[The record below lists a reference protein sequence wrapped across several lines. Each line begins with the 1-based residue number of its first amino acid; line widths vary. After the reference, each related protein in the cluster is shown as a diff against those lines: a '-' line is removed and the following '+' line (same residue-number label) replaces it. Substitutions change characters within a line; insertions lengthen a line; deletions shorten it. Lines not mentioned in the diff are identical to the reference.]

1 MKVSSRTIYG
11 LRVLFQLAMHAERG
25 EIACC
30 SVIAQKQDIAAA
42 TLDQVMVTLKK
53 AGLVRAQRGR
63 KGGYTL
69 SDPPNRISMLA
80 VLEAFEGRTNL
91 AAGEA
96 ANGRFAN
103 HATTR
108 AWQQLG
114 DNFCSEAAS
123 MTLADVIANQREKMT
138 DFVI

>member
-1 MKVSSRTIYG
+1 MRVSSRTIYG
-11 LRVLFQLAMHAERG
+11 LRVLFQLAVHAERG

-30 SVIAQKQDIAAA
+30 AVIAQKQDIATA

-69 SDPPNRISMLA
+69 ADTPDRISMLA
-80 VLEAFEGRTNL
+80 ILEAFEGRTDL
-91 AAGEA
+91 ASSEA
-96 ANGRFAN
+96 AQGRFAN
-103 HATTR
+103 HASTR

-114 DNFCSEAAS
+114 DTFCTRAS
-123 MTLADVIANQREKMT
+123 AMSLADVLANQREKMT

>member
-1 MKVSSRTIYG
+1 MRVSSRTIYG
-11 LRVLFQLAMHAERG
+11 LRVLFELAVHAERG

-69 SDPPNRISMLA
+69 VDTPNRISLLS
-80 VLEAFEGRTNL
+80 VLEAFEGRIEI
-91 AAGEA
+91 ASGEA
-96 ANGRFAN
+96 TRGRFAN
-103 HATTR
+103 HATTA
-108 AWQQLG
+108 AWGALG
-114 DNFCSEAAS
+114 DRLCQQAGAT
-123 MTLADVIANQREKMT
+123 TLADVIANQREKMT